1 MKSKKIPVFLAAVGT
16 LGLLTG
22 CGSLERVSN
31 IGRAPE
37 VTPIENP
44 VTQAQYKPVS
54 LPMPAPALTRQQPNS
69 LWDGSRRTFFKDQR
83 AAQIGD
89 IITVLIDVKDK
100 AQLDNESKRSRA
112 SSENAAMDKLLGL
125 EGSLKRVLPET
136 IDPTNLV
143 QADADSSHTGKGSV
157 DREEKITLK
166 MAAIVTQK
174 LPNGNMVLH
183 GRQEIA
189 VNFEKRI
196 LGLDGVIRPEDI
208 SVDNTIS
215 YEKIAEARITYGG
228 EGQIS
233 DVQQPRYGQQLYD
246 VLFPF

>member
-1 MKSKKIPVFLAAVGT
+1 MTDRVFSKTVLLIATTVG
-16 LGLLTG
+16 LVA
-22 CGSLERVSN
+22 CGSMDRISK
-31 IGRAPE
+31 IGEAPQM
-37 VTPIENP
+37 TRIENP
-44 VTQAQYKPVS
+44 VAQANYQPVS
-54 LPMPAPALTRQQPNS
+54 MPMPTPRPTVQQPNS
-69 LWDGSRRTFFKDQR
+69 LWDGSRQTFFKDQR
-83 AAQIGD
+83 AAQVGD

-100 AQLDNESKRSRA
+100 AEMDNESKRSRA
-112 SSENAAMDKLLGL
+112 GKENAGLDNLLGL
-125 EGSLKRVLPET
+125 ETGLGQYLPEAV
-136 IDPTNLV
+136 DNASL
-143 QADADSSHTGKGSV
+143 AKLNSDSSHNGKGSV

-166 MAAIVTQK
+166 MAAVVTQK

-183 GRQEIA
+183 GRQEIR

-215 YEKIAEARITYGG
+215 YEKIAEARIAYGG

-246 VLFPF
+246 IVFPF

>member
-1 MKSKKIPVFLAAVGT
+1 MIVKNTMLLAVSA
-16 LGLLTG
+16 LCLSA
-22 CGSLERVSN
+22 CGSLDRISK
-31 IGRAPE
+31 IGSEPE
-37 VTPIENP
+37 MTKIENP
-44 VTQAQYKPVS
+44 VAQQDYQPVS
-54 LPMPAPALTRQQPNS
+54 LPMPTPNATIQQPNS
-69 LWDGSRRTFFKDQR
+69 LWDGSRQTFFKDQR
-83 AAQIGD
+83 AAQVGD

-100 AQLDNESKRSRA
+100 AELDNESKRSRA
-112 SSENAAMDKLLGL
+112 SSENAGMDNLLGL
-125 EGSLKRVLPET
+125 ETKLNQYLPEAVDNT
-136 IDPTNLV
+136 SL
-143 QADADSSHTGKGSV
+143 AALEADSSHVGKGSV
-157 DREEKITLK
+157 GREEKITLK

-183 GRQEIA
+183 GRQEIR

-215 YEKIAEARITYGG
+215 YEKIAEARIAYGG

-246 VLFPF
+246 VIFPF

>member
-1 MKSKKIPVFLAAVGT
+1 MKDRDIFLLLAAAGT
-16 LGLLTG
+16 LALLTG

-31 IGRAPE
+31 IGRTPE

-44 VTQAQYKPVS
+44 VAQAEYKPVS
-54 LPMPAPALTRQQPNS
+54 LPMPAPSLTRQQPNS

-100 AQLDNESKRSRA
+100 AQLDNESKRSRE
-112 SSENAAMDKLLGL
+112 SGENAAMDKLLGL
-125 EGSLKRVLPET
+125 EGSLGRILPES
-136 IDPTNLV
+136 IDPTALV
-143 QADADSSHTGKGSV
+143 QANSDSNHTGKGSV

-228 EGQIS
+228 EGQIT